1 MREIL
6 SIKSINCRLLKLIMK
21 KIFTLLAMFGFL
33 FFAKAQNKDFSKEA
47 ITSAD
52 GLYTY
57 TIVKN
62 DPMKVRTYV
71 LKNGLTVMLA
81 VNKKEPRIQTYIATK
96 AGSKN
101 DPADNTGLAHY
112 LEHMLFK
119 GTDKYGTKDWEKE
132 KVQLDKIDALY
143 ELYNKTKDESQRK
156 KIYRQIDSV
165 SGIASKYAIA
175 NEYDKL
181 LQGIGAQGT
190 NAFTSLEQ
198 TVYVNDI
205 PQNNLAK
212 WITIEAERFRNP
224 ILRLFH
230 TELEAVYEEK
240 NISMDN
246 DGRKV
251 FEAMMTALFK
261 NHTYGTQ
268 TTIGTVEHLKNPSL
282 IKIRNYFNT
291 YYVPNNMAIILSGD
305 INPDATIALIDKAFG
320 YMQAKPI
327 PAFSFGQEPALVQPE
342 VVNLT
347 GPDAEN
353 LMIGFRLPGA
363 GTKEAQMMTI
373 VDMILSNA
381 KAGLID
387 LNLTKKQAV
396 LSASSSSWINK
407 DYSIAFLVGKP
418 KNGQTLEEV
427 KDLLMAQIEK
437 VKAGEFDAQT
447 LQAIIANLKV
457 YKIKER
463 ESNEG
468 RAGAMLDAFTS
479 ERKWEDV
486 VAELDQM
493 EKITKE
499 ELVAFAKKYYTPN
512 AVIVYKRVGEDKSI
526 EKIEKPEITPVSVNR
541 DDMSPFVKQI
551 LETQAEKI
559 APKFLDFKKD
569 IALGKTGYAPIQYI
583 HNTDN
588 ELFELYYVLD
598 MGKFHDLK
606 LPMAVNLLPYLGTD
620 KYTADQISQEFFKLA
635 CDFSVNVGNEQVY
648 VSLKGL
654 NQNFEAAVKLFEH
667 LLANAKADQAALDKL
682 IDRTLKSRTDAKKN
696 KNAIFRAALQNYAMY
711 GSNNPFKHELKEADL
726 KALQASELTG
736 YLKKL
741 NAYQHKIW
749 YFGPQTLAQLTKV
762 LNKDHKLAKKALS
775 YPTPVVFTRNE
786 TNENKVYFVDY
797 KMVQAEVMWIHK
809 AMNGFNPSQSP
820 VVTLFNE
827 YFGGGMSS
835 IVFQTIRESK
845 ALAYSTYSRFNTPTK
860 QNDPYY
866 ITSYVGTQADKFND
880 AVPAM
885 NELLNQMPKSDNAFE
900 SAKVSIIN
908 AIETERINDINIIFS
923 YAAAQKLGIDYDAR
937 KAVYE
942 SVGKLTYEDLASF
955 QKTTYTNKPFTYC
968 VMASKEKLKMEDLQ
982 KLGKVQEL
990 SLEEIFGY

>member
-1 MREIL
+1 
-6 SIKSINCRLLKLIMK
+6 MK
-21 KIFTLLAMFGFL
+21 KIFTLLAIFGFL
-33 FFAKAQNKDFSKEA
+33 LFANAQNKDFSKEA

-143 ELYNKTKDESQRK
+143 ELYNKTKDEAQRK

-224 ILRLFH
+224 VLRLFH

-282 IKIRNYFNT
+282 VKIRNYYNT

-327 PAFSFGQEPALVQPE
+327 PAFNFGQEPALVQPE

-363 GTKEAQMMTI
+363 STKEAQMMTI

-396 LSASSSSWINK
+396 LSASSSFWINK

-457 YKIKER
+457 YKINER
-463 ESNEG
+463 ESNAG

-499 ELVAFAKKYYTPN
+499 ELVAFAKKYYTTN

-569 IALGKTGYAPIQYI
+569 IALGKIGYAPIQYI
-583 HNTDN
+583 QNTDN

-620 KYTADQISQEFFKLA
+620 KYTPDQISQEFFKLA

-762 LNKDHKLAKKALS
+762 LNKEHKLAKEALL

-809 AMNGFNPSQSP
+809 AMNGFNPSLSP

-866 ITSYVGTQADKFND
+866 IISYVGTQADKFND

-908 AIETERINDINIIFS
+908 SIETERINDINIIFS

-942 SVGKLTYEDLASF
+942 SVNKLTYEDLASF

-968 VMASKEKLKMEDLQ
+968 IMASKEKLKTEDLQ